1 MILDNILRTINEYLK
16 DMFNTFGGQ
25 SQEYMTA
32 MRQVR
37 ENIPKNVLKQTVR
50 QGMDYKGAEPTEP
63 LQFSRGKKSQD
74 ILSEF
79 EADLSNLRKEQ
90 REQGTAKVQAQRYY
104 EEQRAEGE
112 QPNTAGMKER
122 AAERFVFNNSVND
135 WYEAIMTSEFSTD
148 DEKETT
154 RMLYK
159 ELNLNYEDPDFR
171 DKLERWCTSVLHK
184 MAVRE
189 KAAAKQQGEPVQ
201 GVGANLEDIK

>member
-1 MILDNILRTINEYLK
+1 MK
-16 DMFNTFGGQ
+16 DMFETFGGQ

-37 ENIPKNVLKQTVR
+37 ENIPRAVLDQTVR
-50 QGMDYKGAEPTEP
+50 QGMNYTGAEPTEP
-63 LQFSRGKKSQD
+63 LQFSRGKKAQD
-74 ILSEF
+74 ILSEYD
-79 EADLSNLRKEQ
+79 ADISNLRKEQ
-90 REQGTAKVQAQRYY
+90 REQGTASVQAQRYY

-112 QPNTAGMKER
+112 QPNLAGAKER
-122 AAERFVFNNSVND
+122 AEERFVFNNSTND

-159 ELNLNYEDPDFR
+159 ELNLNYDDPDFR

-184 MAVRE
+184 MAKRK
-189 KAAAKQQGEPVQ
+189 KAAAKQQGESVQ
-201 GVGANLEDIK
+201 GVGANLDDIT